1 MEDNVKDCYVFMDQG
16 GELYKSKAI
25 RDLFKKEFDYE
36 IRVTGTE
43 AHHQNGL
50 VEWANQTMDKGKS
63 DHG

>member
-1 MEDNVKDCYVFMDQG
+1 MDQG